1 MTDPSAPSAS
11 LSSPEPPPAERG
23 TAPAVA
29 TNPRFRELGLA
40 DAVTLA
46 NTTFGM
52 LSILAAVHFAASGLR
67 LVMWMAFACLPLALV
82 CDVMDGVV
90 ARKRRSSPFGGD
102 LDSLSDV
109 VSFGVAPAV
118 VGFTLGLNGGWDV
131 AILVFFVACG
141 VARLARYNVV
151 AAAMTGPKGKVT
163 HYEGTP
169 IPTSLIVVAVLAYLY
184 GRVGLP
190 GELAAWRV
198 GPFGLHG
205 ASLLYLLSG
214 AGMVSRIRI
223 PKP

>member
-1 MTDPSAPSAS
+1 M
-11 LSSPEPPPAERG
+11 LSPPAGSEPAG
-23 TAPAVA
+23 AAPHAPAPM
-29 TNPRFRELGLA
+29 PRFRELGLA

-46 NTTFGM
+46 NTAFGM
-52 LSILAAVHFAASGLR
+52 LSILAAVHFAATGLR
-67 LVMWMAFACLPLALV
+67 LVMWGAFACLPLALV

-118 VGFTLGLNGGWDV
+118 VGFALGLQGGWDV
-131 AILVFFVACG
+131 AILIFFVGCG

-169 IPTSLIVVAVLAYLY
+169 IPTSLLVVAVLAYLY
-184 GRVGLP
+184 GRVGVP
-190 GELAAWRV
+190 GELAAWRL
-198 GPFGLHG
+198 GPFTLHG
-205 ASLLYLLSG
+205 ASLLYLASG